1 MGIELLLLIILSFI
15 IILSVPKI
23 NNKLPLNIQNI
34 TNKKSYFYGIF
45 MFIILLSIFNIQYL
59 VYFAILFIMV
69 KVCFVDN
76 DNFNDN
82 NKEYLNGKEHLGENG
97 HLNGKEHLGENGHL
111 NGKEHLGENEYFG
124 IPTSET
130 PLNYYTDAICVKLS
144 TATEDSENSVKQYSN
159 NFFSPNN

>member
-97 HLNGKEHLGENGHL
+97 HLNGKEHLGEN
-111 NGKEHLGENEYFG
+111 EYFG